1 MQPDSKKIISRDG
14 LTTRRS
20 GSADSNTIYITKN
33 VSLCTTRIDTVLA
46 IFLIDG
52 VNVTLVPLR
61 VHPRGPPGPS
71 SGPQTRD
78 DDVIANVP
86 DAKIDAKNECAARRI
101 VFGEEFRDWHIGDEC
116 STARVV
122 SLRLGEVAVGETRNE
137 DRILREH
144 TRARK
149 EQITGA
155 SVQLWCGC
163 QHKSTPRS
171 VHADETAHCTCCRRR
186 PHDYNLSSSIG
197 GGKWRAAPG
206 PAARSRDGVHTNA
219 LTQALPTARAS
230 TPRASSPHHWRPCG
244 HRVTSS
250 RVSLWRTDGLL
261 GPALSARPPGDVPQW
276 LSVSRPAGMSPRAG
290 RNLIIPLPFQSIS
303 TRPSPTPE
311 SIGGSGLRN
320 TTASG
325 PLHRTHL
332 I

>member
-1 MQPDSKKIISRDG
+1 MMTSSPNSQ
-14 LTTRRS
+14 TRKS
-20 GSADSNTIYITKN
+20 TPKTNA
-33 VSLCTTRIDTVLA
+33 
-46 IFLIDG
+46 
-52 VNVTLVPLR
+52 
-61 VHPRGPPGPS
+61 PRGVLFSARSFAIGTSAMNAAPQEWFPFAWERSLSARPGM
-71 SGPQTRD
+71 
-78 DDVIANVP
+78 
-86 DAKIDAKNECAARRI
+86 KIEACESTHAPEKNKSR
-101 VFGEEFRDWHIGDEC
+101 G
-116 STARVV
+116 
-122 SLRLGEVAVGETRNE
+122 
-137 DRILREH
+137 
-144 TRARK
+144 
-149 EQITGA
+149 
-155 SVQLWCGC
+155 QLWCGC